1 MKLVLEGQTE
11 LFDELVNRHRGSLMR
26 AAVSKMRNAVAAE
39 DVVQDTFLAAFARRA
54 TFNPIYSFRG
64 WLWTIMIN
72 TSRTHLTLERRR
84 SDRLAKVASIS
95 RPQITHESGLGVLLQ
110 NERSELLAQILAE
123 IPEVEAD
130 ALRMRFFG
138 ELQFNEIAEVMSV
151 SLNGARKR
159 IRRGL
164 ERLADTLRE
173 FESTPFEGE
182 TP

>member
-84 SDRLAKVASIS
+84 SDRLAKVASII

-110 NERSELLAQILAE
+110 NERSELLAQMLAE